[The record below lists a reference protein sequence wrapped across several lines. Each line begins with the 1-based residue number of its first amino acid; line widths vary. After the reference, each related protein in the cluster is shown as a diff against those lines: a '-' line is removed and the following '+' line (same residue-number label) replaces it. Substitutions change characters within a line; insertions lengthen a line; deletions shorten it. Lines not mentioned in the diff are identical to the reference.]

1 MNKLKFDLKDRFDLL
16 IIITGIIL
24 LISGAFLRFFKYL
37 LYPTLI
43 EKLSYFLGF
52 EFILFLI
59 LLFIKIWR
67 I

>member
-1 MNKLKFDLKDRFDLL
+1 MKLKFDLKNRFDLL
-16 IIITGIIL
+16 ILFVVIIL
-24 LISGAFLRFFKYL
+24 ITSGAFLRFFKYL
-37 LYPTLI
+37 LSPNLT

-59 LLFIKIWR
+59 FLLIKIWR